1 MRKDEICNSYITHKQ
16 DILDAIRNKLMRWH
30 TPVHGYTSIEEY
42 ESDER
47 YVFLMRSR
55 QVVTDNLIHP
65 EEDIVEHGTSEVVF
79 VQNAWFYQY
88 WILKEKYKNG
98 DNEWIL

>member
-1 MRKDEICNSYITHKQ
+1 MRKDEICNAYITHKQ

-79 VQNAWFYQY
+79 VQNA
-88 WILKEKYKNG
+88 
-98 DNEWIL
+98 

>member
-1 MRKDEICNSYITHKQ
+1 MRKDEICNEYITHKQ

-65 EEDIVEHGTSEVVF
+65 EEVIVEDGTSEVVF
-79 VQNAWFYQY
+79 VQNALFYQY